1 MFLQVKWMTN
11 GNFFETP
18 FVLGLVKP
26 VMLYSDLPGS
36 AFLRIAVSIKH
47 GIFLLG
53 TGHT

>member
-1 MFLQVKWMTN
+1 MTN